1 MSEHK
6 KNTRDKI
13 IAFAINCFN
22 QEGFGAV
29 SIQELANRMEMSRGN
44 LTYYFKTKDDLLEA
58 IVNEM
63 WAKLD
68 EELNKRRTLPSFEN
82 LHNTAKVYYRIQK
95 EYSFIF
101 LDQHVLRHE
110 LVKEEF
116 RKQTQKSIDDNKAA
130 LAFAI
135 KLGNLKPEPVPG
147 MYNNIAFITWMMP
160 FYWLNQQ
167 IIRGEKTVEDAEKM
181 IWSILLP
188 HFTEKG
194 VNSFIKFFGKEYHQ
208 SLGESFSLDLDSLI
222 SF

>member
-1 MSEHK
+1 MGENK

-13 IAFAINCFN
+13 IAYATKCFN
-22 QEGFGAV
+22 QEGFGAIT
-29 SIQELANRMEMSRGN
+29 IQELANRLEMSRGN

-63 WAKLD
+63 WTRLD

-101 LDQHVLRHE
+101 LDQHVLKHE
-110 LVKEEF
+110 LVKGKF
-116 RKQTQKSIDDNKAA
+116 REQTKKSIHDNKAA

-167 IIRGEKTVEDAEKM
+167 IIRGEKTEEDAEKM

-194 VNSFIKFFGKEYHQ
+194 VSSFIKFFGKEYYE
-208 SLGESFSLDLDSLI
+208 SLGESFSVDLDSLI

>member
-1 MSEHK
+1 
-6 KNTRDKI
+6 
-13 IAFAINCFN
+13 
-22 QEGFGAV
+22 
-29 SIQELANRMEMSRGN
+29 
-44 LTYYFKTKDDLLEA
+44 
-58 IVNEM
+58 
-63 WAKLD
+63 
-68 EELNKRRTLPSFEN
+68 
-82 LHNTAKVYYRIQK
+82 
-95 EYSFIF
+95 
-101 LDQHVLRHE
+101 
-110 LVKEEF
+110 VKEEF
-116 RKQTQKSIDDNKAA
+116 RQQTQKSINDNKAA

-194 VNSFIKFFGKEYHQ
+194 INSFIKFFGEEYYQ
-208 SLGESFSLDLDSLI
+208 NLGEDFSVDLDSLI